1 MAAVAVVVFS
11 DFTCPF
17 SYVTEAALRK
27 LGGEVELAVDYRA
40 FELFP
45 APAPLPLDAGMEWAD
60 PLRPLAEEAGIQ
72 LLRPGYQARTRKA
85 HEAARHAEEHGAG
98 AEMRAVLFDGYFR
111 EGLDIGRI
119 DVLVEL
125 GERVGL
131 DRTEMKV
138 VLDIDRFSDAVLG
151 DHEAA
156 LRSGV
161 QETPT
166 LGVGSGAAARVLVGA
181 QPYAALRAAVTVAGE

>member
-17 SYVTEAALRK
+17 SYVTEAALRT
-27 LGGEVELAVDYRA
+27 LAGEEELAMDYRA

-45 APAPLPLDAGMEWAD
+45 APAPLPLDGGMEWAE
-60 PLRPLAEEAGIQ
+60 PLRPLAQEAGVE
-72 LLRPGYQARTRKA
+72 LLRPGYQSRTRKA
-85 HEAARHAEEHGAG
+85 HEAARLAEEHGVG
-98 AEMRAVLFDGYFR
+98 AAMRAALFEGYFR

-131 DRTEMKV
+131 DRTELKV
-138 VLDIDRFSDAVLG
+138 VLDIDRFTDEVLG

-161 QETPT
+161 RETPT
-166 LGVGSGAAARVLVGA
+166 LVVGSGHAARALVGA
-181 QPYAALRAAVTVAGE
+181 QPYAVLRAAVAGG

>member
-17 SYVTEAALRK
+17 SYVTEAALRR
-27 LGGEVELAVDYRA
+27 LGGETELAVDHRA

-45 APAPLPLDAGMEWAD
+45 VPAPLPLDAGMEWAE
-60 PLRPLAEEAGIQ
+60 PLRPLAGEVGVD
-72 LLRPGYQARTRKA
+72 LLRPGYQSRTRKA
-85 HEAARHAEEHGAG
+85 HEAARLAEERGVG
-98 AEMRAVLFDGYFR
+98 VEMRAALFEGYFR

-131 DRTEMKV
+131 DRTELKV
-138 VLDIDRFSDAVLG
+138 VLDIDRFTDAVLG
-151 DHEAA
+151 DRETA

-161 QETPT
+161 RETPT
-166 LGVGSGAAARVLVGA
+166 LVVGSGPAARALVGA
-181 QPYAALRAAVTVAGE
+181 QPYAALREAVSGS